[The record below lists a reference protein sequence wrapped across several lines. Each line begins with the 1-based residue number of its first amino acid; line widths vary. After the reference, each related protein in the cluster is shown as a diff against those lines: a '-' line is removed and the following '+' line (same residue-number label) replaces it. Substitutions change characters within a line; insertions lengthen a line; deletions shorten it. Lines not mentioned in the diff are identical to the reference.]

1 MSTIENLH
9 KENLEFIK
17 RRRNRQRVADL
28 AGVHVNTISDL
39 ILDKRPNPSLG
50 TVVAIEK
57 AVATIKHNLRTF

>member
-39 ILDKRPNPSLG
+39 ILDKRPSPSLK

-57 AVATIKHNLRTF
+57 AVATIKHNLSTF